1 MQKKIIALA
10 LAGLA
15 SSAAFA
21 QSNVT
26 IYGRADYGFM
36 KRGGNDG
43 AVNGVETKNEFA
55 SGLQAGSRIGFKGAE
70 DLGNGLKAIFQYEF
84 GTSIDVSSGLTATRN
99 AYVGLTGGFGT
110 IVGGRLDGVRYGI
123 FNKYDAF
130 GGGNIGNFT
139 QMTAQVDRADNAV
152 AYISPTF
159 AGFNAVLA
167 YSTHIGTSNP
177 LGLGAQE
184 GSGTVAG
191 DGNDGDAVLN
201 TVMVAYN
208 NGPISVSADW
218 ERVSFTGGAAAGT
231 ASVVDDVTVMTLGA
245 SYDFGVVKLSALYD
259 NLEAD
264 GRNGTGT
271 LQDQDTWFVSASAP
285 IGKFVAKATYG
296 VTEDDEANNSKGKK
310 WGIGGQYNLSK
321 RTNIYASYGS
331 ISNER
336 NARFQISPA
345 ANSQGGGLGTRGF
358 DMGIAHN
365 F

>member
-36 KRGGNDG
+36 KRGSNDG
-43 AVNGVETKNEFA
+43 GVVGVENKSEMA
-55 SGLQAGSRIGFKGAE
+55 SGLQAGSRIGFKGSE

-84 GTSIDVSSGLTATRN
+84 GTSIDVSSGLAATRN

-139 QMTAQVDRADNAV
+139 QMTAQVDRANNAI

-167 YSTHIGTSNP
+167 YSTHIGNSNP
-177 LGLGAQE
+177 LGLAADE
-184 GSGTVAG
+184 GT
-191 DGNDGDAVLN
+191 DNEGDAVLN
-201 TVMVAYN
+201 TVMVGYN

-218 ERVSFTGGAAAGT
+218 ERVTFRNGSAIAVLA
-231 ASVVDDVTVMTLGA
+231 DDVTVMTLGA
-245 SYDFGVVKLSALYD
+245 SYDFGVVKLAALID
-259 NLEAD
+259 NLEVD
-264 GRNGTGT
+264 GANGGT

-296 VTEDDEANNSKGKK
+296 QTDNDELSSSKGKK
-310 WGIGGQYNLSK
+310 FGIGGQYNLSK
-321 RTNIYASYGS
+321 RTNIYASYGN
-331 ISNER
+331 ISNEN
-336 NARFQISPA
+336 NAAYQISPA
-345 ANSQGGGLGTRGF
+345 ANSQGNGIGVKGF
-358 DMGIAHN
+358 DLGIAHT

>member
-36 KRGGNDG
+36 KRGLNDG
-43 AVNGVETKNEFA
+43 GVQGVENKHEFA

-70 DLGNGLKAIFQYEF
+70 DLGNGLKAIFEYEF
-84 GTSIDVSSGLTATRN
+84 GIGADVNTGINSTRH

-139 QMTAQVDRADNAV
+139 QMTTQVDRADNAV

-167 YSTHIGTSNP
+167 YSTNIG
-177 LGLGAQE
+177 GQE
-184 GSGTVAG
+184 AVDNEG
-191 DGNDGDAVLN
+191 DGVLN
-201 TVMVAYN
+201 TVMVGYN

-218 ERVSFTGGAAAGT
+218 ERVSFNEASAA
-231 ASVVDDVTVMTLGA
+231 DKITVMTLGA
-245 SYDFGVVKLSALYD
+245 SYDFGVVKLAALID
-259 NLEAD
+259 NLEQENRDGAGTVAD
-264 GRNGTGT
+264 V
-271 LQDQDTWFVSASAP
+271 DSWFVSASAP

-296 VTEDDEANNSKGKK
+296 QTEDDEAFGNNKSKKF
-310 WGIGGQYNLSK
+310 GIGGDYNLSK
-321 RTNIYASYGS
+321 RTKIYASYGN
-331 ISNER
+331 IR
-336 NARFQISPA
+336 NGNNAARQISPA
-345 ANSQGGGLGTRGF
+345 ANSQGAGLGVQGF
-358 DMGIAHN
+358 DIGLAHT